1 MSTPERRRQ
10 LHPGERFAALLAVV
24 VALVLNV
31 AAAVELFEPHSA
43 FGYHLVYTSG
53 FEVAS
58 VDPESPAT
66 QAGISPGDHLD
77 FTASTLRDRLIGL
90 EYMPV
95 LPGERVSFR
104 LVRDG
109 ASRPVTLQAALL
121 SPSQTRQAISS
132 PLTPFLRLAGF
143 VYIAVALMILVRRPN
158 RMTWGLFLYLV
169 SATDVEFYR
178 FPVGLFPLVEFASAL
193 LSVAG
198 TIGLVIFAVR
208 FPDDRPIGWR
218 AWIDRIAIPI
228 GVIFV
233 IPNLAWDV
241 TSLFFGQSPS
251 AWMSYGSTLGAL
263 TLFLVAGV
271 ALVATDLTA
280 KPWERQRLRWV
291 IAGIF
296 FTLLNSATEWA
307 RYWSAAYAFVTSD
320 VLLWLVAVLYA
331 LAPFAIFYA
340 VVRQRVFD
348 ISFVVSRTLVFTIVT
363 ATVFALFA
371 LIEWL
376 AGRLI
381 ERTGVTLVL
390 VAAAAIGVAF
400 YMSTIESKAEALIE
414 RTLFRRRH
422 LAEKHLAHVAAG
434 LPDAQNVE
442 TVKEALM
449 REPVR
454 AYALSSSALYLRDDS
469 GDYYSDGTL
478 LDRNVALKLQGSHKP
493 VRLLELDDD
502 PIAVQRGDP
511 VLAVPIFVRARLTA
525 VAVYGAHGNGED
537 IDPDEAESLAAMGAA
552 AGIAYD
558 HLEAFR
564 VLREVEHWRR
574 LAERQARELAAL
586 RERMAL
592 LGEHLTGDDAHG
604 NGPV

>member
-1 MSTPERRRQ
+1 MSTHERRRH

-24 VALVLNV
+24 VALVLNI
-31 AAAVELFEPHSA
+31 AASVQLFAPQSA

-53 FEVAS
+53 FEVAT
-58 VDPESPAT
+58 VDPESPAAK
-66 QAGISPGDHLD
+66 AGIAAGDHLD
-77 FTASTLRDRLIGL
+77 FTASALRDRLIGL

-95 LPGERVSFR
+95 LPGERVSFD
-104 LVRDG
+104 LVHQG
-109 ASRPVTLQAALL
+109 ASRPVTLQAAFL
-121 SPSQTRQAISS
+121 SPSQTREAIFS
-132 PLTPFLRLAGF
+132 PLTSFLRLAGF
-143 VYIAVALMILVRRPN
+143 VYIAVALIILLRRPN

-169 SATDVEFYR
+169 SATDAEFYR
-178 FPVGLFPLVEFASAL
+178 FPVWLFPVVEFASVV

-218 AWIDRIAIPI
+218 AWIDRVAIPI
-228 GVIFV
+228 GALFA

-241 TSLFFGQSPS
+241 TSLLFGQSPKP
-251 AWMSYGSTLGAL
+251 WMTYGATFGAL
-263 TLFLVAGV
+263 GLILVAGV

-296 FTLLNSATEWA
+296 FTLLSSATSWA
-307 RYWSAAYAFVTSD
+307 RYWSAAYAFATADALV
-320 VLLWLVAVLYA
+320 WLAAVLYA

-340 VVRQRVFD
+340 VARQRVFE

-363 ATVFALFA
+363 ATVFAIFA

-381 ERTGVTLVL
+381 EGTGITLVL

-400 YMSTIESKAEALIE
+400 YLSTIESKVEQLIE

-422 LAEKHLAHVAAG
+422 EAERHLAHVAAG
-434 LPDAQNVE
+434 LPDAQNME

-454 AYALSSSALYLRDDS
+454 AYSLSSSALYMQDDS
-469 GDYYSDGTL
+469 GDYYSDGAL
-478 LDRNVALKLQGSHKP
+478 LDRSVALKLQGTHKP

-502 PIAVQRGDP
+502 ATALEHGDP
-511 VLAVPIFVRARLTA
+511 VLAVPVFVRSRLAA
-525 VAVYGAHGNGED
+525 VAVYGAHTNGED
-537 IDPDEAESLAAMGAA
+537 IDPDEVASLAATGAA
-552 AGIAYD
+552 AGIALD
-558 HLEAFR
+558 HLEASR
-564 VLREVEHWRR
+564 VLREAARWRR
-574 LAERQARELAAL
+574 LAERQAHELAAQ

-592 LGEHLTGDDAHG
+592 LGEHLAGDDAHG
-604 NGPV
+604 NRPV

>member
-1 MSTPERRRQ
+1 VSTPERRRH

-24 VALVLNV
+24 VALVLNI
-31 AAAVELFEPHSA
+31 AAAVELFEPQSA
-43 FGYHLVYTSG
+43 FGYQLVYTSG

-58 VDPESPAT
+58 VDPESPAAK
-66 QAGISPGDHLD
+66 AGIAAGDHLD
-77 FTASTLRDRLIGL
+77 FTSSTLRDRLVGL
-90 EYMPV
+90 AYMPV
-95 LPGERVSFR
+95 LPGERVSFE
-104 LVRDG
+104 LVAEG

-121 SPSQTRQAISS
+121 NPSQTREAIFS
-132 PLTPFLRLAGF
+132 PLTSFLRLAGF
-143 VYIAVALMILVRRPN
+143 IYIAVALIILLRRPN

-169 SATDVEFYR
+169 SATDAEFYR
-178 FPVGLFPLVEFASAL
+178 FPVWLFPIVEFASAM

-228 GVIFV
+228 GALFTV
-233 IPNLAWDV
+233 PNLAWDA
-241 TSLFFGQSPS
+241 TSLLFGQSPS
-251 AWMSYGSTLGAL
+251 AWMSYGSTFGAL
-263 TLFLVAGV
+263 ALILVAGV

-296 FTLLNSATEWA
+296 FTLLSSATSWA
-307 RYWSAAYAFVTSD
+307 RYWSAAYAFATAD
-320 VLLWLVAVLYA
+320 VLVWISAVLYA

-340 VVRQRVFD
+340 VARQRVFD

-363 ATVFALFA
+363 ATIFAVFALV
-371 LIEWL
+371 EWL

-400 YMSTIESKAEALIE
+400 YMSTIESKVEQLIE

-422 LAEKHLAHVAAG
+422 QAERHLAHLAAG
-434 LPDAQNVE
+434 LPDAQNVQ
-442 TVKEALM
+442 TVEEALM

-454 AYALSSSALYLRDDS
+454 AYALSSSALYMRDDS
-469 GDYYSDGTL
+469 GDYYSNGAL
-478 LDRNVALKLQGSHKP
+478 LDRSVVLKLQGSHKP

-502 PIAVQRGDP
+502 HAAVQRGDP
-511 VLAVPIFVRARLTA
+511 VLAVPVFVRSRLAA
-525 VAVYGAHGNGED
+525 VSVYGAHTNGED
-537 IDPDEAESLAAMGAA
+537 IDPDEVASLQAIGAA

-558 HLEAFR
+558 HLEASR
-564 VLREVEHWRR
+564 VLREAERWRR
-574 LAERQARELAAL
+574 LAERQARELAAV
-586 RERMAL
+586 RERKAL
-592 LGEHLTGDDAHG
+592 LGEHLAGDDAHG
-604 NGPV
+604 NSTM

>member
-24 VALVLNV
+24 VALVLNI
-31 AAAVELFEPHSA
+31 AAAVELFEPHSS
-43 FGYHLVYTSG
+43 FGYYLVYTSG
-53 FEVAS
+53 FEVAR
-58 VDPESPAT
+58 VDRDSPAAK
-66 QAGISPGDHLD
+66 AGIAPGDHLD

-90 EYMPV
+90 EYMPA
-95 LPGERVSFR
+95 LPGESLSFA
-104 LVRDG
+104 LVRSG
-109 ASRPVTLQAALL
+109 ASRPVTLRAAPL
-121 SPSQTRQAISS
+121 SPSQTLQAISS
-132 PLTPFLRLAGF
+132 PLTSFLRLAGF
-143 VYIAVALMILVRRPN
+143 VYIAVALMILLRRPN

-178 FPVGLFPLVEFASAL
+178 FPVALFPIVEFASAI

-218 AWIDRIAIPI
+218 AWIDRIAIPA
-228 GVIFV
+228 GALFA
-233 IPNLAWDV
+233 IPNLAWDA
-241 TSLFFGQSPS
+241 TSLLFGQSPS

-263 TLFLVAGV
+263 ALILVAGV
-271 ALVATDLTA
+271 ALVAAALTA
-280 KPWERQRLRWV
+280 KPWERQRMQWV
-291 IAGIF
+291 IAGVF
-296 FTLLNSATEWA
+296 FTLLNSATSWA
-307 RYWSAAYAFVTSD
+307 KYWSAAYPFASSD
-320 VLLWLVAVLYA
+320 VLLWITAVLYA

-363 ATVFALFA
+363 AAVFAIFA

-400 YMSTIESKAEALIE
+400 YMSTIESKAEQLIE

-422 LAEKHLAHVAAG
+422 LAERHLAHVAAG

-442 TVKEALM
+442 TVNEALM

-454 AYALSSSALYLRDDS
+454 AYALSSSALYMRDDS
-469 GDYYSDGTL
+469 GDYYSNGSL
-478 LDRNVALKLQGSHKP
+478 LDRSVALKLQGSHKP

-502 PIAVQRGDP
+502 AGAVQRGDP
-511 VLAVPIFVRARLTA
+511 VLAVPIFVRARLAA
-525 VAVYGAHGNGED
+525 VAVYGAHSNGED
-537 IDPDEAESLAAMGAA
+537 IDPDEVDSLAAMGAA

-558 HLEAFR
+558 HLEASR
-564 VLREVEHWRR
+564 VLREADHWRR

-586 RERMAL
+586 RERIAL
-592 LGEHLTGDDAHG
+592 LGEHLAGDDTHG